1 MCHQKR
7 KSKFEVFK
15 DCLVATQLE
24 NKVNHLEKITLL
36 WIVLKKIIKDFYK
49 NNTLILRTQQIF
61 KSEKYNILMKKLV
74 RFI

>member
-24 NKVNHLEKITLL
+24 NKVNHLEKNN
-36 WIVLKKIIKDFYK
+36 IVMDSLKEDHKGFLQKQYTNTK
-49 NNTLILRTQQIF
+49 NTT
-61 KSEKYNILMKKLV
+61 NI
-74 RFI
+74 